1 MFRWFMDSL
10 GMATSEV
17 VFFLLFLFG
26 LTFSIGGWI
35 FSHGDHDTDHDADH
49 GDHDGNHHGDGGH
62 HVSLSSFLSV
72 RAIAMFVTGFGGMAY
87 LTMHFSHKMFLAC
100 ASGVITGLAMAAIGV
115 WIIYFAKKQE
125 SNSSVTAESVCGS
138 MGVVVLEVP
147 PSLTG
152 KGEVQYVAGGMQH
165 HSAAMTED
173 SSGFKRGATV
183 RIVRMASSFVIVEK
197 GSA

>member
-1 MFRWFMDSL
+1 MIRWFMDSL

-26 LTFSIGGWI
+26 FVISIGGWI
-35 FSHGDHDTDHDADH
+35 FGGDHDSDHDHAGDH
-49 GDHDGNHHGDGGH
+49 GDHDGDGH

-72 RAIAMFVTGFGGMAY
+72 RALAMFLTGFGGVAY
-87 LTMHFSHKMFLAC
+87 LVMHFSHKMLLAC
-100 ASGVITGLAMAAIGV
+100 ASGVVSGIAIAAIGV

-125 SNSSVTAESVCGS
+125 SNSTVNAETVQGT
-138 MGVVVLEVP
+138 MALVILEIP
-147 PSLTG
+147 PSLSG

-165 HSAAMTED
+165 HTPAMTE
-173 SSGFKRGATV
+173 SETGFKRGATV
-183 RIVRMASSFVIVEK
+183 RIVRMASSFVVVDK